1 MRSLANLFGPNP
13 FLPLQNH
20 MVKAVQCAEE
30 LPGLIDALLEGDM
43 PSLAER
49 QQRTAALESEC
60 DEIKN
65 DLRSHLPRRLF
76 LPVDRR
82 DLLEV
87 LDLQDT
93 IADMAED
100 VGDLLIVR
108 AWTVPEQMKQ
118 PLREFAV
125 GVMTAAQSAG
135 KVMNHLD
142 ELVETAFVGPELA
155 KVEALIEQVLEEE
168 DIADE
173 LEAALQKLL
182 FQHED
187 EVGAVGVLMWLRLL
201 ETMGDVADYSKKA
214 CNRLR
219 LMIAR

>member
-1 MRSLANLFGPNP
+1 MA
-13 FLPLQNH
+13 
-20 MVKAVQCAEE
+20 KAVSCAEE
-30 LPGLIDALLEGDM
+30 LPGLIDALLDGDAA
-43 PSLAER
+43 SLAER
-49 QQRTAALESEC
+49 QRRTAAIESEC
-60 DEIKN
+60 DDIKN

-108 AWTVPEQMKQ
+108 AWTVPEEMKQ
-118 PLREFAV
+118 PLREFSVAV
-125 GVMTAAQSAG
+125 VVAAQSAG

-155 KVEALIEQVLEEE
+155 KVEALIEQVLAEENA
-168 DIADE
+168 ADD

-182 FQHED
+182 FQHEE